1 MTDIANGLSHTCS
14 LSPAVNPQPSL
25 HILTMSNVTMQGD
38 IYFPLTMWPDRGGIS
53 IGSWISTLCLF
64 SLAKR
69 SKSVLSE
76 TPPWRTRT
84 FSSTSVA
91 NGSQQKTSWSVL
103 RIFFPCICES
113 DKMFSFADLSLR
125 QGKGDLGR
133 GTPCISASLP
143 WWSHIWTQ
151 STHEDAFSDRG
162 HGVITSY
169 KSAYSIF
176 VPLEYVKKEREL
188 GVSIKKFA
196 ILPLFLGREIMRYLN
211 SILFVCLDLMVFLCE
226 SLLFSS

>member
-1 MTDIANGLSHTCS
+1 
-14 LSPAVNPQPSL
+14 
-25 HILTMSNVTMQGD
+25 MSNVTMQGD

-53 IGSWISTLCLF
+53 ISSWISTLCLF
-64 SLAKR
+64 SLARR

-91 NGSQQKTSWSVL
+91 SGSQQKTSWSIL
-103 RIFFPCICES
+103 RIFFPWICET
-113 DKMFSFADLSLR
+113 DKTFSFADLSLR
-125 QGKGDLGR
+125 RGKGDLGR

-143 WWSHIWTQ
+143 WWSRICTQ

-176 VPLEYVKKEREL
+176 VPLKYVKERETTRSQHQE
-188 GVSIKKFA
+188 VCNFA
-196 ILPLFLGREIMRYLN
+196 IISG
-211 SILFVCLDLMVFLCE
+211 
-226 SLLFSS
+226 